1 MYSRT
6 ELLQR
11 ELGRLNSR
19 LCCTVLALERATSK
33 AICHG
38 SRSAGVVATAPTRSG
53 SGGQLDLCCAS
64 GLERPAETTTETT
77 QQQPAPAAAATSESM
92 PEAPAAVQGVCEEWL
107 NSQPE
112 HHQQHQQEAVTN
124 CHLRLVLTRATLCSE
139 LGYWLWRC
147 VCLCLSDC
155 LSPSEF
161 Y

>member
-124 CHLRLVLTRATLCSE
+124 CHRLVLTRATLCSE